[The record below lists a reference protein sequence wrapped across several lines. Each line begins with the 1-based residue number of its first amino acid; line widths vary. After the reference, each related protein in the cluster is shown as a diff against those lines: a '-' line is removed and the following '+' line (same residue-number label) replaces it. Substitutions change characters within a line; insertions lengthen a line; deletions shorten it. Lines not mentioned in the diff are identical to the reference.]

1 MNGRHRKPDI
11 NETVF
16 KANLFFTPG
25 ALLKNEMKS
34 TSTIEFYGVSIEIMF
49 NLLSKNAD
57 RNTSVLED
65 TL

>member
-25 ALLKNEMKS
+25 ALLKNEMD
-34 TSTIEFYGVSIEIMF
+34 TSTTEFYGVSIEIVF
-49 NLLSKNAD
+49 NLFSENTD
-57 RNTSVLED
+57 RNNSVLED